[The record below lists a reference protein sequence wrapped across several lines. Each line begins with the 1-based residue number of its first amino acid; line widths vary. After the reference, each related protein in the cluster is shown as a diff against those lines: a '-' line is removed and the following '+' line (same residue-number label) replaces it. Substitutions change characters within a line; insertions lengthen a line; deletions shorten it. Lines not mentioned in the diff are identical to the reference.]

1 MLLFICFSEA
11 VYSTI
16 KLEYDEN
23 GKLCNNEAKCQP
35 DEIETTIDQTLWPD
49 HCVKNTQGAKVSTKL
64 NKTSGDII
72 IRKGFNC
79 DVMLNPLDKLKPN
92 R

>member
-1 MLLFICFSEA
+1 MFLFTYFSEA
-11 VYSTI
+11 VYNTI

-23 GKLCNNEAKCQP
+23 GNLCNTEPKCQP
-35 DEIETTIDQTLWPD
+35 NEIKYTVDQTLWPD
-49 HCVKNTQGAKVSTKL
+49 HCIKNTPGAEVSTKI

-79 DVMLNPLDKLKPN
+79 DVS
-92 R
+92 